1 MLRRRLG
8 RRTHLRK
15 EIKASPA
22 PIWSRSSHVARTKG
36 TTTSLTRPIPS
47 RRRRTRLW
55 KKCYAC
61 GKLGHF
67 SKKFPDQTDHR
78 AKKANES
85 KDVNMVAMG
94 NTGDRYGNLP
104 TVLSVFQSTSWWLD
118 TGANVHYVLASPC
131 FLLTRLFGTPLC

>member
-1 MLRRRLG
+1 LRRRLG

-22 PIWSRSSHVARTKG
+22 PTWSRSSHMARTKG

-118 TGANVHYVLASPC
+118 TGANVHYVLTSPC
-131 FLLTRLFGTPLC
+131 FLLTRPFGTPLC